1 MNEAEGL
8 FELMQEKSHLIY
20 LLIFLI
26 NRIVRFLEEVLED
39 LGLAIDILNDDAEPA
54 RPLSLGGVLWEE
66 VDPLVF
72 RGLVLIFFKVGYQIA
87 SKVII

>member
-72 RGLVLIFFKVGYQIA
+72 RGLVLIFFKVGY
-87 SKVII
+87 